1 MKKLSM
7 TKSDRMAPGH
17 AYIPE
22 LGSGIEWK
30 PGTVSLWELSQV
42 TETAQHQTASAFEY
56 FHSLEFAKSFPDVT
70 HWWFRSAWTQR
81 VRLSGAQGTMD
92 ADTAW
97 GYMQFIDQSVP
108 AQMWTASVVDGDM
121 TEIGVPYPPN
131 EVQSVNLP
139 LRLALARLVAGV
151 LADEV
156 ARNEWLVIT
165 SLVQRDEL
173 ELTFP
178 LVKSGGWRLEN
189 VYGSLRREL
198 CQVQGINEDR
208 V

>member
-1 MKKLSM
+1 MKELTM
-7 TKSDRMAPGH
+7 TKKDRMAPGH
-17 AYIPE
+17 VYIPE

-30 PGTVSLWELSQV
+30 PDRVSLWELNKE
-42 TETAQHQTASAFEY
+42 TETVAHQTASAFEY
-56 FHSLEFAKSFPDVT
+56 FHKLEFARSFPAVT
-70 HWWFRSAWTQR
+70 HWWFRSAWTQKVR
-81 VRLSGAQGTMD
+81 VSGAQGTMD

-108 AQMWTASVVDGDM
+108 AQIWTASVVDGDM
-121 TEIGVPYPPN
+121 AEIGVPYPPN
-131 EVQSVNLP
+131 EIQSVNLP

-156 ARNEWLVIT
+156 ARDQWLVVT

-173 ELTFP
+173 EATFP
-178 LVKSGGWRLEN
+178 LSQSGGWRLEN

-198 CQVQGINEDR
+198 CLVQGIRNGK
-208 V
+208 